1 MIAHL
6 FVPGFSA
13 CLEFG
18 SALCYASGKQS
29 VISLRLVTVNKEEH

>member
-29 VISLRLVTVNKEEH
+29 VISLRLVTFRRI